1 MKRFSSSRRGFVAI
15 LSLALLVSLSATAFA
30 ASGDAVATYSETNI
44 ERPLAFF

>member
-1 MKRFSSSRRGFVAI
+1 MAI